1 MRGICRAV
9 CNSDNSCGQGQIC
22 ENRIC
27 QVGCRSDT
35 VCSSNQACINKQCT
49 GKFVKSDLDCWTDL
63 LTVL

>member
-9 CNSDNSCGQGQIC
+9 CNSDSACGQGQIC

-35 VCSSNQACINKQCT
+35 VCSSNQACINKHCT
-49 GKFVKSDLDCWTDL
+49 GKFEASTPIFNHQN
-63 LTVL
+63 